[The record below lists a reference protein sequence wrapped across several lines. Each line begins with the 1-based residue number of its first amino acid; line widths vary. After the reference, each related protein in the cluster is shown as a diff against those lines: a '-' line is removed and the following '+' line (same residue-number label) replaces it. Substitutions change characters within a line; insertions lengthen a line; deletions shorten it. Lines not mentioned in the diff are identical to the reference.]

1 MNRLIRMGLLMLI
14 GMTGMSVMTS
24 CSKDDDKKEDNREE
38 QLYVR
43 PWVDYPQSY
52 IKFFDYRTNFRLLN
66 VQRNGS
72 ALQVDYTL
80 TNVAFG
86 EEVELVFYM
95 PEVAGHDDLGNAY
108 KSSASPSS
116 AQVASMINGKLFGI
130 YGNGVQVKFMPNQ
143 VIRGSF
149 TIKDFDKNAL
159 AMSLS
164 CNVGVVSPK
173 DLVLAYNRIDFVNI
187 PVGTKDNEGTYE
199 NM

>member
-1 MNRLIRMGLLMLI
+1 MKRIMSCWLWMLI
-14 GMTGMSVMTS
+14 GIVAISVIAS
-24 CSKDDDKKEDNREE
+24 CSKDDDEKEGNQEE

-43 PWVDYPQSY
+43 PWVEYPQSY
-52 IKFFDYRTNFRLLN
+52 IKFFDYRMNFRFLN
-66 VQRNGS
+66 VQRNGA
-72 ALQVDYTL
+72 ALQVDYVL
-80 TNVAFG
+80 TNVGFG

-95 PEVAGHDDLGNAY
+95 PEIAGHDDLGNAY

-143 VIRGSF
+143 AIRGSF
-149 TIKDFDKNAL
+149 TIKNFDKNAL

-164 CNVGVVSPK
+164 CNVDVVSPK
-173 DLVLAYNRIDFVNI
+173 GLVLAYNRIDFVNI
-187 PVGTKDNEGTYE
+187 PVDASDNDGSYE